1 MSLNKQ
7 KKYQEENFV
16 IKNKQNKEPI
26 YIMTLE
32 LEKGNPERIEIYPDS
47 NPEYLATYFCKKHNL
62 DYNGLEYLKQKIKDI
77 LKQYIKTKE
86 NKLSSNINNNIEN
99 KENIVNN
106 STKINNNKSKPKIN
120 NNIKEKQYKDNKT
133 ENKYNN
139 RIKKKIKQIENINK
153 INNISNTIS
162 NNNIKKHNSF
172 KNKEDKKESL
182 EIKPQIKI
190 SPSKVIKN
198 KRNNKYQKRN
208 NSKLY
213 TNKTK
218 DNICSRILNIYEN
231 KFSFHPKINQNY
243 KTDLTFAERQT
254 FYKDLYIKR
263 RKELNKFYLNKKD
276 KNGQILFK
284 PNLISKNFNSENKY
298 EEEIF
303 QKKSQIYKKYDLN
316 KEKLTKK
323 NNNNFQENNEV
334 KNTKKINDKIFSE
347 NKIRAF
353 NNLFN
358 DLDSDQDG
366 IISGINININ
376 KIPKN
381 IINIIQPLLIE
392 LKEDN
397 QTLNK
402 DEFLIAIDK
411 LFEDISFIEKREII
425 NKYKNI
431 FRKNKS
437 LDLKNK
443 YFRTNDNTNK
453 LANNYYNKIMKL
465 FDSISNKTSKTTKNS
480 STTKNKIEFNLG
492 GNYKINNFDN
502 NISDC
507 TFNNYIKSLN

>member
-1 MSLNKQ
+1 MSLNKL

-16 IKNKQNKEPI
+16 IKNKQKKEPI

-62 DYNGLEYLKQKIKDI
+62 DYNGLEYLKQKIKNV
-77 LKQYIKTKE
+77 LKQNIKTKE
-86 NKLSSNINNNIEN
+86 NKSNTNNNIEN
-99 KENIVNN
+99 KENIINN
-106 STKINNNKSKPKIN
+106 TTKINNNKSRSK
-120 NNIKEKQYKDNKT
+120 IKEKQYKDNKT

-153 INNISNTIS
+153 INNINNTIS
-162 NNNIKKHNSF
+162 NSNKNIIKKNISF
-172 KNKEDKKESL
+172 KNKKESID
-182 EIKPQIKI
+182 IKPQIKI
-190 SPSKVIKN
+190 SSNKGIKN
-198 KRNNKYQKRN
+198 KRNNKYQNRN

-231 KFSFHPKINQNY
+231 KFSFHPTINQNY

-254 FYKDLYIKR
+254 FYKDLYNKR
-263 RKELNKFYLNKKD
+263 RKELNKFYINKKD
-276 KNGQILFK
+276 ENGQLLFK
-284 PNLISKNFNSENKY
+284 PNLISKKFNNDNNY

-316 KEKLTKK
+316 KEKLAKK
-323 NNNNFQENNEV
+323 YNNNLQENNEV

-347 NKIRAF
+347 NKKRAF

-402 DEFLIAIDK
+402 DEFLITMDK
-411 LFEDISFIEKREII
+411 LFEDISFIEKREVI

-443 YFRTNDNTNK
+443 NLSLNNNTNK
-453 LANNYYNKIMKL
+453 LAINYYNKVMKL
-465 FDSISNKTSKTTKNS
+465 FDSFSNKTSKTTKNNNKI
-480 STTKNKIEFNLG
+480 KNKIEFNLG
-492 GNYKINNFDN
+492 GNIKINNFNN